1 MLIYALNSNST
12 GAVTELNFASQF
24 GGKKIFEL
32 ERKDLR

>member
-1 MLIYALNSNST
+1 MDLCLKSYRDSD
-12 GAVTELNFASQF
+12 TELNFASQF